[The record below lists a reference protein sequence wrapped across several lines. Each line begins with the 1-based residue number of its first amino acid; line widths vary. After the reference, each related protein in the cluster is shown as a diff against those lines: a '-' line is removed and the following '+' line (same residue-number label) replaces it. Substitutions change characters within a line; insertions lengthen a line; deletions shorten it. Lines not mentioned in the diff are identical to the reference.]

1 MMKLS
6 IPKLFLSVVPVRDS
20 LISVALRP
28 AQVQKILRRNL
39 VPELVM
45 GSGWSTHRYTAEFEN
60 NLLFIKGP
68 FGNKRW
74 CLWTTVEIIFEGG
87 GTVLKIHQ
95 RLATGNIIL
104 LVFILGFYISFA
116 LFGLEFWPFWPI
128 LLLQATFLYGVVL
141 FNFHYEASQIN
152 KIIEKILQESDS

>member
-1 MMKLS
+1 MKLP

-28 AQVQKILRRNL
+28 AQVQQILTRNL
-39 VPELVM
+39 VPELLM
-45 GSGWSTHRYTAEFEN
+45 GSGWSTYRYTAEFEN

-104 LVFILGFYISFA
+104 LIFVFGFYISFA
-116 LFGLEFWPFWPI
+116 LFVLRFWPI
-128 LLLQATFLYGVVL
+128 WPFIFAQVAFLYGVIL
-141 FNFHYEASQIN
+141 ANFHYEASQIN
-152 KIIEKILQESDS
+152 KIIERLLQESDL